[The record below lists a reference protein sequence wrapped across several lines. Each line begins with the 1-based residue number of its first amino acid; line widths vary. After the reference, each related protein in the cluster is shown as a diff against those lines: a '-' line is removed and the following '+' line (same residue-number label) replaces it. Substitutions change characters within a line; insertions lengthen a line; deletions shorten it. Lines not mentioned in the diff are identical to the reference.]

1 MLRLPGVLHER
12 DAEQKRTSQYSAE
25 PLGKTA
31 QSHMTN
37 HAKESKMKTQVMKFL
52 QDEEGLTIV
61 EYAVAAGLIS
71 AAVVASFTLLGT
83 TVDGVIQALITAI
96 NTN

>member
-1 MLRLPGVLHER
+1 
-12 DAEQKRTSQYSAE
+12 
-25 PLGKTA
+25 
-31 QSHMTN
+31 
-37 HAKESKMKTQVMKFL
+37 MKTKVMKFL

-83 TVDGVIQALITAI
+83 TVDGVIQGLITAI